1 MTKPDN
7 YSKET
12 EQIER
17 NRRYFLKPRSFED
30 FSIDIFSE
38 SDISD
43 NYLSWLNDSYH
54 MQFSDQQLKVHTVET
69 AKDYIDSFK
78 NTANLFLKILNNSG
92 VMVGTL
98 TVYIDVIMDI
108 HNCGIL
114 IDSNLGGK
122 GYGKKAWTAL
132 TRQVCPSLGAR
143 RIVAGT
149 VESNFA
155 MIKLFEASDMSFE
168 TRLHDEK
175 HYGRKSHDVLIY
187 SRTVLEARSQ

>member
-1 MTKPDN
+1 MTKANN

-17 NRRYFLKPRSFED
+17 NQQYFLKPRNFENL
-30 FSIDIFSE
+30 SIDTFSE
-38 SDISD
+38 SDIND

-69 AKDYIDSFK
+69 TKDYINSFK
-78 NTANLFLKILNNSG
+78 NTPNLFLKILEDSR

-98 TVYIDVIMDI
+98 TVYIDVIMNI

-114 IDSNLGGK
+114 IDSNLVGK
-122 GYGKKAWTAL
+122 GYGKKAWTVL
-132 TRQVCPSLGAR
+132 THQICPSLGAR

-149 VESNFA
+149 LESNFA
-155 MIKLFEASDMSFE
+155 MIKLFEASDMGFMS
-168 TRLHDEK
+168 RIRNEK
-175 HYGRKSHDVLIY
+175 HYSGKSYDVLIY
-187 SRTVLEARSQ
+187 SRTIPKTRNQ

>member
-1 MTKPDN
+1 MTKSNN

-17 NRRYFLKPRSFED
+17 NRQYFLKPRNFETL
-30 FSIDIFSE
+30 SIDTFSE
-38 SDISD
+38 SDIND

-69 AKDYIDSFK
+69 TKDYINSFK
-78 NTANLFLKILNNSG
+78 NTPNLFLKILEDSR

-98 TVYIDVIMDI
+98 TVYIDVIMNI

-114 IDSNLGGK
+114 IDSNLVGK
-122 GYGKKAWTAL
+122 GYGKKAWTVL
-132 TRQVCPSLGAR
+132 THQICPSLGAR

-149 VESNFA
+149 LESNFA
-155 MIKLFEASDMSFE
+155 MIKLFEASDMGFMS
-168 TRLHDEK
+168 RIRNEK
-175 HYGRKSHDVLIY
+175 HYSGKSYDVLIY
-187 SRTVLEARSQ
+187 DRTIPKTRNQ

>member
-1 MTKPDN
+1 MTKSNN

-17 NRRYFLKPRSFED
+17 NRQYFLKPRNFETL
-30 FSIDIFSE
+30 SIDTFSE
-38 SDISD
+38 SDIND

-69 AKDYIDSFK
+69 TKDYINSFK
-78 NTANLFLKILNNSG
+78 NTPNLFLKILEDSR

-98 TVYIDVIMDI
+98 TVYIDVIMNI

-114 IDSNLGGK
+114 IDSNLVGK
-122 GYGKKAWTAL
+122 GYGKKAWTVL
-132 TRQVCPSLGAR
+132 THQICPSLGAR

-149 VESNFA
+149 LESNFA
-155 MIKLFEASDMSFE
+155 MIKLFEASDMGFMS
-168 TRLHDEK
+168 RIRNEK
-175 HYGRKSHDVLIY
+175 HYSGKSYDVLIY
-187 SRTVLEARSQ
+187 SRTIPKTRNQ

>member
-17 NRRYFLKPRSFED
+17 NRRYFLKPRNFED

-78 NTANLFLKILNNSG
+78 NTANLFLKILNNSR

-114 IDSNLGGK
+114 IDSNLVGK
-122 GYGKKAWTAL
+122 GYGKKAWTVL
-132 TRQVCPSLGAR
+132 THQVCPSLGAR

-149 VESNFA
+149 LESNFA
-155 MIKLFEASDMSFE
+155 MIELFEASDMGFE
-168 TRLHDEK
+168 SRLRNEK
-175 HYGRKSHDVLIY
+175 HYGGKFHDVLIY
-187 SRTVLEARSQ
+187 SRTIPKTRNQ